1 MSHVKTFGVIIL
13 LMIVAIALA
22 GCASLTSSGNS
33 ATVNPMV
40 VANTVGDPTPVP
52 TDPPVPTQGPTWT
65 PTPTPIPDPVTLS
78 KFNLVGTIN
87 GDQKKI
93 SDDPNQGM
101 AVNAP
106 YATRQDTA
114 NFTVKNT
121 GSVVLE
127 DLSIIYETD
136 VPMTAVDSV
145 GRSST
150 TVMPKN
156 TTLDVGTLKPGDSR
170 AIVIKSQLYGAMLE
184 VNMSIIAKWK
194 GGSFQLYHA
203 KLDPS
208 FTGGV
213 MMGNPGEAMTAGS
226 SNNY

>member
-1 MSHVKTFGVIIL
+1 MSQVKTLLIFMI

-22 GCASLTSSGNS
+22 GCASSTSSGDT
-33 ATVNPMV
+33 ATAKPMV
-40 VANTVGDPTPVP
+40 VATVGDPTPVP
-52 TDPPVPTQGPTWT
+52 TDPPIPTQGPTWT
-65 PTPTPIPDPVTLS
+65 PTPTPIPDPVTLY

-106 YATRQDTA
+106 YATRQDTV
-114 NFTVKNT
+114 NFTIKNT
-121 GSVVLE
+121 GSVALQ
-127 DLSIIYETD
+127 DLSLIYETD

-156 TTLDVGTLKPGDSR
+156 STYDVGTLNPGDSR
-170 AIVIKSQLYGAMLE
+170 AVVIKSQLYGAMLE

-194 GGSFQLYHA
+194 GGSFLLYHA

-208 FTGGV
+208 FTGAV
-213 MMGNPGEAMTAGS
+213 NLGNAGDVMTAGS
-226 SNNY
+226 ANNY